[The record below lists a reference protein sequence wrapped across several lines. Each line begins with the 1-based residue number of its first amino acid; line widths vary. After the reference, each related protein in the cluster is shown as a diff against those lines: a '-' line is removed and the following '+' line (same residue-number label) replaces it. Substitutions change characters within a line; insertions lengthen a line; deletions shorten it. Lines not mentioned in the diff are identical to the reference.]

1 MARGRGGRSSLWR
14 SRTVMKTH
22 LPILFLTL
30 AALPSVHA
38 QAHEMR
44 PAYLEI
50 RESAPEIYDVLWKVP
65 ARGTN
70 ERLSLHLR
78 FADDVEVLGEP
89 VSGFTAGAHIQRM
102 RIRRVG
108 GLTGT
113 TVTIDGL
120 TSTYTDVLLRLERL
134 DGTAIT
140 HRLSPSSPS
149 YVVEAEPGK
158 IQVAATYT
166 RLGIE
171 HILLGIDHLLFVACL
186 MFVAGGGRRLLITI
200 TGFTLAH
207 SVTLVLSALELV
219 RLPVPPVEAAIA
231 LSIVFLAVEIA
242 RGKRDSLTFR
252 YPIAVSASFG
262 LLHGFGF
269 AAVLRDIGLP
279 QHDIPTAL
287 VCFNVGVEIG
297 QVSFVGALLLLV
309 YASKGVL
316 RWCVARSVDLLASR
330 VRTVAAYLI
339 GSVASCWLIER
350 VAAFVGQ

>member
-1 MARGRGGRSSLWR
+1 
-14 SRTVMKTH
+14 MKIH
-22 LPILFLTL
+22 LPILFLAIATI
-30 AALPSVHA
+30 PSLQA
-38 QAHEMR
+38 RAHEMR

-50 RESAPEIYDVLWKVP
+50 RESAPEIYEVLWKVP

-70 ERLSLHLR
+70 QRLSLNLR

-89 VSGFTAGAHIQRM
+89 ISGFTAGAHIQRM
-102 RIRRVG
+102 RIRRTG

-113 TVTIDGL
+113 PVTIDGL

-134 DGTAIT
+134 DGTTLT
-140 HRLSPSSPS
+140 HRLSPSSPV
-149 YVVEAEPGK
+149 YVVEAVPGK
-158 IQVAATYT
+158 LQVAATYT

-186 MFVAGGGRRLLITI
+186 MFVAGTGRRLFITI

-219 RLPVPPVEAAIA
+219 QLPVPPVEAAIA

-242 RGKRDSLTFR
+242 HRRKTSLTFR

-269 AAVLRDIGLP
+269 AAVLREIGLP
-279 QHDIPTAL
+279 QNEIPTAL
-287 VCFNVGVEIG
+287 LCFNIGVEAG
-297 QVSFVGALLLLV
+297 QVFFVAVLIAVMHFSGRV
-309 YASKGVL
+309 FSRASD
-316 RWCVARSVDLLASR
+316 RPAQDLAMR
-330 VRTVAAYLI
+330 VRMPAAYVV
-339 GSVASCWLIER
+339 GSVASYWLIVR
-350 VAAFVGQ
+350 IGTFAGM

>member
-1 MARGRGGRSSLWR
+1 MRLGLPFLLLALAAISSSLA
-14 SRTVMKTH
+14 H
-22 LPILFLTL
+22 
-30 AALPSVHA
+30 
-38 QAHEMR
+38 AHEMR

-65 ARGTN
+65 ARGTDQ
-70 ERLSLHLR
+70 RLSLHLR
-78 FADDVEVLGEP
+78 FADDVEVLAEP

-102 RIRRVG
+102 RIRRAG

-113 TVTIDGL
+113 PVTIGGL

-134 DGTAIT
+134 DGAVLT
-140 HRLSPSSPS
+140 HRLTPSSPL
-149 YVVEAEPGK
+149 YVVESVPDR

-186 MFVAGGGRRLLITI
+186 MLVAGSGRRLLITI

-231 LSIVFLAVEIA
+231 LSIVFVASEIA
-242 RGKRDSLTFR
+242 RGKRDSLNFR

-269 AAVLRDIGLP
+269 AAVLREIGLP
-279 QHDIPTAL
+279 QTEIPVAL
-287 VCFNVGVEIG
+287 LCFNLGVEIG
-297 QVSFVGALLLLV
+297 QIVFVAALALIV
-309 YASKGVL
+309 IVMGRV
-316 RWCVARSVDLLASR
+316 LASIANR
-330 VRTVAAYLI
+330 PVHMLAPSIRIPVTYMI
-339 GSVASCWLIER
+339 GSVASYWLIAR
-350 VAAFVGQ
+350 VAAFVGP